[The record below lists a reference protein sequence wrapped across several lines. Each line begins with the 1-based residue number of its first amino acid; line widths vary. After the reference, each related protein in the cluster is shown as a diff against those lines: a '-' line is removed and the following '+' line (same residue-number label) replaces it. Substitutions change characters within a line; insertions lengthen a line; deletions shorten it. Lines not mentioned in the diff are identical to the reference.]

1 MGERGFFSQ
10 GSAGRLYS
18 MNLDKEYAADD
29 TAIPPSTV
37 SGSPCEEETAVAVQ
51 ALSDEDIA
59 MLKRAQKRN
68 FIIALFLGIILLVV
82 GFYAGKAL
90 RAGSEAAQ
98 ASWGG
103 ASVYAA
109 APSQV

>member
-1 MGERGFFSQ
+1 
-10 GSAGRLYS
+10 
-18 MNLDKEYAADD
+18 MNLDKEYTADD
-29 TAIPPSTV
+29 TATPPNTV
-37 SGSPCEEETAVAVQ
+37 SGSPCEKEPAAAVQ

-59 MLKRAQKRN
+59 VLKRAQKRN

-98 ASWGG
+98 ASWVGE
-103 ASVYAA
+103 SVCYAA
-109 APSQV
+109 ASSQV

>member
-1 MGERGFFSQ
+1 
-10 GSAGRLYS
+10 
-18 MNLDKEYAADD
+18 MNLDKEYTADD
-29 TAIPPSTV
+29 TAMLSNTV
-37 SGSPCEEETAVAVQ
+37 SGSPCEKEPAVAMQ

-59 MLKRAQKRN
+59 VLKRAQKRN

-98 ASWGG
+98 ASWVG
-103 ASVYAA
+103 ASAYYAA
-109 APSQV
+109 ESSQV